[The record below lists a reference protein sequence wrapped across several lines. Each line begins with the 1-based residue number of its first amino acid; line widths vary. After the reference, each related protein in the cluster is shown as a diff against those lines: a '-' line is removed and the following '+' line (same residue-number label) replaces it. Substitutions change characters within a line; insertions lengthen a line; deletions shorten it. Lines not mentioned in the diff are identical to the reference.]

1 MLHRLACVAI
11 LAFAFAIRLLYLN
24 QPMRP
29 DESWTFLDFALQPLS
44 GALSDYSRPN
54 NHVFHT
60 VLVWLSIRVLG
71 YAPWMI
77 RLPAFLAGVL
87 MVPATYVATRALAGG
102 RSALLAAALAAAL
115 PGLVL
120 YSTNARG
127 YSIVCLCFLILIPL
141 ANALADEDSLK
152 RWIAFATLVALG
164 AFTVPVMLYPVGAT
178 GLWIIVERA
187 RRKGLPAAISL
198 VPRLVAATALAIAL
212 TLVAYAPVIAR
223 SGFAPLVS
231 NQYVTAHSW
240 QQIIWKDIP
249 WLLRNMRALHG
260 LGISKFLLALFAL
273 AGVLGFFAPSA
284 ERASR
289 AERAKLGTLFICL
302 AGWCLLLVLV
312 TRRPPP
318 ARAWLFL
325 APVACLYVGVGL
337 AVAADLLSRATGVRA
352 DILTVAAVFVL
363 TGSISVRSIVDRT
376 VFNAPDNGTLI
387 DGQAVARALLA
398 DFHGDDRIIAIN
410 GGSAVID
417 YYLYTIT
424 GKRLVQFDDSSRTG
438 RVLVVVNPAYRETMR
453 LVQVQRPD
461 VKWTEM
467 DDPVLLRKFDVAS
480 VYEMRPRALGT
491 R

>member
-1 MLHRLACVAI
+1 MLHRSACVAI
-11 LAFAFAIRLLYLN
+11 LVFAIAIRLVHLD

-54 NHVFHT
+54 NHIFHT
-60 VLVWLSIRVLG
+60 LLMWMDVRVLG
-71 YAPWMI
+71 YAPWVI
-77 RLPAFLAGVL
+77 RLPAFFAGVL
-87 MVPATYVATRALAGG
+87 MVPATYAATRVLAGG
-102 RSALLAAALAAAL
+102 RAAIFAAALTAAL

-127 YSIVCLCFLILIPL
+127 YSIVCLCFLCLIPI
-141 ANALADEDSLK
+141 ANALADEDSVAL
-152 RWIAFATLVALG
+152 WIAFAALVALG

-178 GLWIIVERA
+178 GLWILVERA
-187 RRKGLPAAISL
+187 RRNGMRATVSL
-198 VPRLVAATALAIAL
+198 VPRLAAATALAIAL
-212 TLVAYAPVIAR
+212 TLLAYAPVITR

-231 NQYVTAHSW
+231 NQYVTAHTW
-240 QQIIWKDIP
+240 QQIIGRDIA
-249 WLLRNMRALHG
+249 WLLRNMRVLHG
-260 LGISKFLLALFAL
+260 LGIPGFLVATFAL
-273 AGVLGFFAPSA
+273 AGVLGFFASSA
-284 ERASR
+284 ERAKR
-289 AERAKLGTLFICL
+289 GTLFISL
-302 AGWCLLLVLV
+302 AVWCLFLVLM

-337 AVAADLLSRATGVRA
+337 ALGADLLSRVTRVRA
-352 DILTVAAVFVL
+352 EILTVAVASLLAV
-363 TGSISVRSIVDRT
+363 SISVTSLVNRT

-387 DGQAVARALLA
+387 DGPAIARTLLA
-398 DFHGDDRIIAIN
+398 EIHGDDRVVAIN

-424 GKRLVQFDDSSRTG
+424 GKRLAEFDSPSRTG

-453 LVQVQRPD
+453 TVQTMRTD
-461 VKWTEM
+461 VRWTEM
-467 DDPVLLRKFDVAS
+467 DEPVLLKKFSSAS
-480 VYEMRPRALGT
+480 IYQMRPRALGI

>member
-1 MLHRLACVAI
+1 MLHRSACVAI
-11 LAFAFAIRLLYLN
+11 LAYAIAIRLLYLN

-71 YAPWMI
+71 YAPWVI

-87 MVPATYVATRALAGG
+87 MVPATYVATRALAGA
-102 RSALLAAALAAAL
+102 RPALLASALTAAL

-127 YSIVCLCFLILIPL
+127 YSIVCLCYLILIPV
-141 ANALADEDSLK
+141 ANALADENSLGL
-152 RWIAFATLVALG
+152 WIAFAVLVTIG

-178 GLWIIVERA
+178 GLWLLAERA
-187 RRKGLPAAISL
+187 RRKGVPAAVSL
-198 VPRLVAATALAIAL
+198 VPRLAAAAALAIAL
-212 TLVAYAPVIAR
+212 TLLAYSPVIWR

-231 NQYVTAHSW
+231 NQYVTAHTW
-240 QQIIWKDIP
+240 QQIGRDVP
-249 WLLRNMRALHG
+249 WLLRNMRALQG
-260 LGISKFLLALFAL
+260 LGLSRFLLAIFAL
-273 AGVLGFFAPSA
+273 AGVLSFFAP
-284 ERASR
+284 R
-289 AERAKLGTLFICL
+289 AERAKLVTLFISL
-302 AGWCLLLVLV
+302 AVWCVFLVLA

-325 APVACLYVGVGL
+325 APVVCLYVGVGL
-337 AVAADLLSRATGVRA
+337 SVAADLLSRVTRVRA
-352 DILTVAAVFVL
+352 EILTVAAASAL
-363 TGSISVRSIVDRT
+363 TILISVRSIGDQAVLH
-376 VFNAPDNGTLI
+376 APDNGTLI
-387 DGQAVARALLA
+387 DGPAISRALLA
-398 DFHGDDRIIAIN
+398 EVHSDDRVVAIN

-424 GKRLVQFDDSSRTG
+424 GKRLAAFDSTPSRTG
-438 RVLVVVNPAYRETMR
+438 RVLMVINPAYRESMQM
-453 LVQVQRPD
+453 VQALRPD
-461 VKWTEM
+461 VKWTGL
-467 DDPVLLRKFDVAS
+467 DDPVLLRKFSLAS
-480 VYEMRPRALGT
+480 LYEMRRRPIGT